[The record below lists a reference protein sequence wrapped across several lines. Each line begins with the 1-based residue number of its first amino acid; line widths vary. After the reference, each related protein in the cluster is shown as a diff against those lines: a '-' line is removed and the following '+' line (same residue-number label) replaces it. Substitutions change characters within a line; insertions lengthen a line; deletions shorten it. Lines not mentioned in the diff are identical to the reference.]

1 MSSADYVHVARI
13 PVRWSDFDRYGHIMN
28 ANYIELAQESRLQ
41 FAEDYFYSQGHEF
54 AVFVRRVEAD
64 YFKPILSDTTEVTIE
79 TTVVEIGNTSFVTR
93 QEIKDRQNRL
103 ACVIECVQVTVDMET
118 ETPRALTDKEI
129 GILTAP
135 PKLNELDAAEPKPI
149 ADQAPEPIDY
159 EDYGDEY

>member
-1 MSSADYVHVARI
+1 MSSAEYVHTARI

-41 FAEDYFYSQGHEF
+41 FAEDYFYSQGEEF

-64 YFKPILSDTTEVTIE
+64 YFKPILSDTTEVIIE
-79 TTVVEIGNTSFVTR
+79 TSVVEIGNTSFVTR

-103 ACVIECVQVTVDMET
+103 ACVIECVQVTVDLET
-118 ETPRALTDKEI
+118 ETPRALTQKEI

-135 PKLNELDAAEPKPI
+135 PQLTELDAKKDVNQEAEPSQPV
-149 ADQAPEPIDY
+149 DY